1 MDTLLYGVETK
12 TILLSMNWRIQFEN
26 TKPNYLKIAM
36 KWLKTLKYTLFLT
49 TRKLTLVIDK
59 NVKSTKTTKR
69 HLYSSHDKD
78 QDGTQV
84 LHITICDRPCEN
96 RPCSH
101 LVVIRETPV

>member
-12 TILLSMNWRIQFEN
+12 TILLSMNWRIQS
-26 TKPNYLKIAM
+26 KANYLKIAM

-78 QDGTQV
+78 QDGTQF
-84 LHITICDRPCEN
+84 LHITICC
-96 RPCSH
+96 
-101 LVVIRETPV
+101 